1 MSAYS
6 VHFTTARDW
15 GYIGRTTHS
24 PSVENRDIVHTLGPM
39 LGRASQVPALGEDHR
54 DDVRDAVSSLHSF
67 VDLFERVRSA
77 RLWRLVVLGI
87 LNLADCATTI
97 WFLEL
102 GGTEAN
108 PAFAPIVRHWWAPLL
123 VKAVIFV
130 VVIRAV
136 WRSPVRNRKADRL
149 LAMAVLYYA
158 AVVAWN
164 LWIVSQ
170 L

>member
-1 MSAYS
+1 M
-6 VHFTTARDW
+6 
-15 GYIGRTTHS
+15 IGRIWVGRLIP

-39 LGRASQVPALGEDHR
+39 LGRASHVPALGEDHR
-54 DDVRDAVSSLHSF
+54 DDVRNAVSSLHSF

-77 RLWRLVVLGI
+77 RLWRLVVLGL

-108 PAFAPIVRHWWAPLL
+108 PVFAPIVRHWWAPLL

-164 LWIVSQ
+164 LWIVAQ